1 MSLTISQGRGS
12 QQEKQQGWGIAAGLP
27 YWRDFM
33 EAHVAKVFLNRHYW
47 TRMKESQTLE
57 K

>member
-33 EAHVAKVFLNRHYW
+33 EAHVAKEE
-47 TRMKESQTLE
+47 TRLRQLMGSCHQDA
-57 K
+57 